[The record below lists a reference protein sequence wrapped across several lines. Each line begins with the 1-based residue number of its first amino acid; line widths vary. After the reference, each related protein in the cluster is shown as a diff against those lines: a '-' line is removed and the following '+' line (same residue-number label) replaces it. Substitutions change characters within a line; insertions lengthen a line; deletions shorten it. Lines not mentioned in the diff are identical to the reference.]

1 MRSVVVTGVSTGIGR
16 ATALLLARRGFH
28 VFGSVRKPQDAAS
41 LQQTLGER
49 FTPLVFDVTDE
60 AAARAAAQTVRV
72 ALNGRRLA
80 GLVNNAG
87 IAVGGPLTDVPIA
100 EFRKQLEVNVTGP
113 MIVTQAF
120 LPLLGTDKTLTGVPG
135 RIVNISSVGGKMGA
149 PFLGPYVA
157 SKHALE
163 GLSES
168 LRRELMF
175 HGVDVILIAP
185 GHVATPIWDKAE
197 EIDPT
202 PYAHLPI
209 FPAMQKFLE
218 FFVAEGRRGFP
229 PERVAG
235 VIHTA
240 LTAAKPRARYPV
252 VPGHF
257 QNWTLP
263 RVLPVRT
270 VDRIFAGRLGLKP
283 PA

>member
-1 MRSVVVTGVSTGIGR
+1 MRSVVITGVSTGIGC
-16 ATALLLARRGFH
+16 ATARVLAGKGFQ
-28 VFGSVRKPQDAAS
+28 VFGSVRKAADAEKLKAE
-41 LQQTLGER
+41 LGDA
-49 FTPLVFDVTDE
+49 FVPLVFDVTDE
-60 AAARAAAQTVRV
+60 TAVEAGAQTVRA
-72 ALNGRRLA
+72 ALHGQRLA

-120 LPLLGTDKTLTGVPG
+120 LPLLGTDKALSGTPG

-175 HGVDVILIAP
+175 YGVDVIMIAP

-197 EIDPT
+197 EVDPT
-202 PYAHLPI
+202 PYRHLDI
-209 FPAMQKFLE
+209 FPAMEKFLE
-218 FFVAEGRRGFP
+218 FFVAEGKKGFP
-229 PERVAG
+229 PERVAD
-235 VIHTA
+235 VVHEA
-240 LTAAKPRARYPV
+240 LTAARPKARYPV
-252 VPGHF
+252 VPGHV
-257 QNWTLP
+257 QNWTIP
-263 RVLPVRT
+263 RLLPVRA
-270 VDRIFAGRLGLKP
+270 VDRIIAARLGLTP
-283 PA
+283 D

>member
-1 MRSVVVTGVSTGIGR
+1 MKSVVVTGVSTGIGH
-16 ATALLLARRGFH
+16 ATAAMLCQQGFH
-28 VFGSVRKPQDAAS
+28 VFGSVRKAADGEK
-41 LQQTLGER
+41 LKAALGKN
-49 FTPLVFDVTDE
+49 FTALVFDVTDE
-60 AAARAAAQTVRV
+60 TAVRAAAQTVRS
-72 ALNGRRLA
+72 ALKGERLA

-100 EFRKQLEVNVTGP
+100 EFRKQMEVNITGP

-120 LPLLGTDKTLTGVPG
+120 LPLLGTDKTLKGTPG

-175 HGVDVILIAP
+175 YGVDVIMIAP

-197 EIDPT
+197 EIDPK
-202 PYAHLPI
+202 PYQHLDI

-218 FFVAEGRRGFP
+218 FFVAEGRKGFP

-235 VIHTA
+235 VILEA
-240 LTAAKPRARYPV
+240 LTSAKPRARYPV
-252 VPGHF
+252 VPGHV
-257 QNWTLP
+257 QNWTIP
-263 RVLPVRT
+263 RLLPVRT
-270 VDRIFAGRLGLKP
+270 IDRIFAARLGLKP
-283 PA
+283 R

>member
-16 ATALLLARRGFH
+16 ATATVLAGKGFQ
-28 VFGSVRKPQDAAS
+28 VFGSVRKAADAAP
-41 LQQTLGER
+41 LQADLGTR
-49 FTPLVFDVTDE
+49 FSPLVFDVTDE
-60 AAARAAAQTVRV
+60 AAVKAAAQTVRG
-72 ALNGRRLA
+72 ALNGQRLA

-100 EFRKQLEVNVTGP
+100 DFRKQLEVNVTGP

-120 LPLLGTDKTLTGVPG
+120 LPLLGTDKTLSGAPG

-175 HGVDVILIAP
+175 YGVDVIMIAP

-197 EIDPT
+197 EIDPA
-202 PYAHLPI
+202 PYRHLDL
-209 FPAMQKFLE
+209 FPAMEKFLE
-218 FFVAEGRRGFP
+218 FFVAEGRKGFP
-229 PERVAG
+229 PERVAE
-235 VIHTA
+235 VVHEA
-240 LTAAKPRARYPV
+240 LTASAPKARYPV
-252 VPGHF
+252 VPGHV
-257 QNWTLP
+257 QNWTIP
-263 RVLPVRT
+263 RLLPVRV
-270 VDRIFAGRLGLKP
+270 VDRIVASRLGLKRR
-283 PA
+283 

>member
-1 MRSVVVTGVSTGIGR
+1 MKSVVVTGVSTGIGR
-16 ATALLLARRGFH
+16 ATAALLCQQGFH
-28 VFGSVRKPQDAAS
+28 VFGSVRKAADGEK
-41 LQQTLGER
+41 LKADLGKS

-60 AAARAAAQTVRV
+60 AAVRAAAQGVRE
-72 ALNGRRLA
+72 ALQGERLA

-100 EFRKQLEVNVTGP
+100 EFRKQMDVNITGP

-120 LPLLGTDKTLTGVPG
+120 LPLLGTDKTLKGAPG

-175 HGVDVILIAP
+175 YGVDVIMIAP

-197 EIDPT
+197 EIDPK
-202 PYAHLPI
+202 PYQHLDI

-235 VIHTA
+235 VILEA
-240 LTAAKPRARYPV
+240 LTAGKPKARYPV
-252 VPGHF
+252 VPGHV
-257 QNWTLP
+257 QNWTIP
-263 RVLPVRT
+263 RLLPVRV
-270 VDRIFAGRLGLKP
+270 VDKIVAARLGLTP
-283 PA
+283 R

>member
-16 ATALLLARRGFH
+16 ATATVLARKGFR
-28 VFGSVRKPQDAAS
+28 VFGSVRKAADADP
-41 LQQTLGER
+41 LKGELGEA

-60 AAARAAAQTVRV
+60 AAVKAAAQSVRA
-72 ALNGRRLA
+72 ALDGQRLA

-100 EFRKQLEVNVTGP
+100 DFRKQLEVNVTGP

-120 LPLLGTDKTLTGVPG
+120 LPLLGTDKTLSGAPG
-135 RIVNISSVGGKMGA
+135 RIVNISSVGGRMGA

-175 HGVDVILIAP
+175 YGVDVIMVAP

-197 EIDPT
+197 EIDPA
-202 PYAHLPI
+202 PYKHLDL
-209 FPAMQKFLE
+209 FPAMEKFLE
-218 FFVAEGRRGFP
+218 FFVAEGRKGFP
-229 PERVAG
+229 PERVAE
-235 VIHTA
+235 VVHEA
-240 LTAAKPRARYPV
+240 LTASTPKARYPV
-252 VPGHF
+252 VPGHV
-257 QNWTLP
+257 QNWTIP
-263 RVLPVRT
+263 RLLPVRM
-270 VDRIFAGRLGLKP
+270 VDRIVASRLGLKRR
-283 PA
+283 